1 LSASIHHQIV
11 IVGGGT
17 AGISVA
23 ARVAMKR
30 RPKLDVAVVEPSQR
44 HFYQPMW
51 TLVGGGMAPKQS
63 TVRPESSVI
72 PRGVAWHQQVVAQF
86 EPDQNRLVMQ
96 DGTTITYD
104 WLVVAAGL
112 QINWDAIP
120 GLKESLGE
128 HGVCSN
134 YSFDSVD
141 STWRTINQFSGGT
154 ALFTHPAGP
163 VKCGG
168 APQKIMY
175 LADDWFRR
183 HGVRDRSQVIFATA
197 LPNLFAV
204 EAYRKTLEQVVER
217 RGIECRFQYDLAEIR
232 SAAKEAVFKRL
243 DTGELITIPYEMLHV
258 TPPMVA
264 PEFIAKSQLADASG
278 FAEVDPQ
285 TLQHRRYQN
294 VFAIGD
300 CSNLPTSK
308 TTAAIRKQTPVMVAN
323 LFAAINGK
331 PRVAAYAG
339 YSSCPLVTG
348 IGKVVLAEFGYDK
361 KPDETFPVD
370 QSQERWSMW
379 LLKRYLLPLLYWHGM
394 LKGRL

>member
-1 LSASIHHQIV
+1 MSATIHHQIV
-11 IVGGGT
+11 VVGGGT

-23 ARVAMKR
+23 ARLAKKR
-30 RPKLDVAVVEPSQR
+30 RPKLDVAVVEPSER

-51 TLVGGGMAPKQS
+51 TLVGGGMAPKKS

-72 PRGVAWHQQVVAQF
+72 PRGVTWRQHAVAEF
-86 EPDQNRLVMQ
+86 EPDQNRIVMQ

-104 WLVVAAGL
+104 WLVLAAGL

-120 GLKESLGE
+120 GLKESLGAD
-128 HGVCSN
+128 GVCSN

-183 HGVRDRSQVIFATA
+183 HGVRDQSQVIFATA

-204 EAYRKTLEQVVER
+204 EAYRRTLEQVVER
-217 RGIECRFQYDLAEIR
+217 RGIECRFQLDLAEIR

-243 DTGELITIPYEMLHV
+243 ETGELITIPYEMLHV
-258 TPPMVA
+258 TPPMGA
-264 PEFIAKSQLADASG
+264 PDFIAKSQLADASG

-308 TTAAIRKQTPVMVAN
+308 TAAAIRKQTPVLVAN

-331 PRVAAYAG
+331 PMVAAYAG

-379 LLKRYLLPLLYWHGM
+379 LLKRYLLPQLYWHGM